1 VSPPPFTTLPDGARL
16 AVRLTPRAHHD
27 KVEGIQ
33 PDPQGRPTLV
43 LRLTA
48 PPVEGAANT
57 ALIAFV
63 AKSLRLPKSAIG
75 IASGETSR
83 TKSLRIS
90 APDAETRLRGWLAE
104 FLD

>member
-1 VSPPPFTTLPDGARL
+1 MP
-16 AVRLTPRAHHD
+16 VRL
-27 KVEGIQ
+27 EGGPVTIMLHK
-33 PDPQGRPTLV
+33 PAGYVTTMSDPQGRPTLV

-63 AKSLRLPKSAIG
+63 AKSLRLPKSAIA

-90 APDAETRLRGWLAE
+90 APDAEARLRGWLAE